1 MFVNARSL
9 LTDFKVDEL
18 IAYADEKELDVIGI
32 AETRLNG
39 NILDR
44 EIILDG
50 FTLYRKD
57 RCKVREGRGGGVLLY
72 VKNSLVSVDCPELN
86 NSDNESVWCKI
97 LDSNK
102 KSTIVGVVYKST
114 SAQLDEIDGMLS
126 MLKSLSKEQ
135 VLVMGDFN
143 YPNINWS
150 SYECDTVGGRFL
162 EVILDNFW
170 TQHVHLPTREGNIL
184 DLVISSEEGM
194 VENLTVDEHLANS
207 DHNMVNFCLVLV
219 TQINNSSKKRLDFNK
234 GDYVRLREHLNE
246 TNWEHELI
254 GKDVDTMW
262 CSFRDILTESIT
274 MYIPLAKSCR
284 RKYPRWMTR
293 EARIAR
299 KCKYKMWKRFQL
311 SQSYNDKVEYKRAL
325 NAATNACKD
334 AKRSFEKK
342 LSDEIKV
349 NPKSFYSYVRSKSK
363 TKDQVCPLKTE
374 NGNMVVKD
382 EDVCEVLNDYFSSVF
397 TREDIN
403 CSVTDFPILRD
414 FFPGDQDDVL
424 HDISIDEE
432 LVLSKLRKLK
442 LNKAPGIDGIVPLL
456 LVKTADIVCKPLSII
471 FSSSLTTGTVPVDWR
486 RANVTAIFKQG
497 VRNNPGNYRPV
508 SLTCQVCKI
517 LESIIKDKV
526 QEHLDKF
533 DLIKASQHG
542 FRKHRSCLTNLLE
555 FLQFTRNSV
564 DCGEPVDVIYLDFQK
579 AFDKIPHKRLI
590 MKVEAYGVKGNISR
604 WISNWLQ
611 NREQRVVLNQ
621 ACSQFRTVLSGVP
634 QGSVLGP
641 LLFVMFINDIDSC
654 VVNKLSKFA
663 DDTKVFSIV
672 SDQVKIDKLRCDLL
686 NLFKWSQD
694 WQMLFNINKCKV
706 MHFGRS
712 NARAVYFIGGQQL
725 EEVDNEKDLGIIVQK
740 DLKVSEQC
748 VKAVKTA
755 NRVLGMINRAFT
767 YKTREIVLQ
776 LYRSLVRPHLEYCVQ
791 AWRPHLKK
799 DIILLEGVQKR
810 VTKMMGTYNCTYEE
824 RAQELGITTLETRRL
839 RGDLIEV
846 FKIFKGLDCI
856 DVHAFFTLST
866 GTSRGHS
873 FKLFKSRFNTDVGKY
888 SFGNRVINEWN
899 LLTEDML
906 ACDTLYQ
913 FKFKL
918 DRHLKLCR
926 GFL

>member
-1 MFVNARSL
+1 MQDLKESSVAVSSRNSQEVVIKDKLNCMFVNARSL

-32 AETRLNG
+32 AETWLND

-299 KCKYKMWKRFQL
+299 KCKYKMW
-311 SQSYNDKVEYKRAL
+311 NV
-325 NAATNACKD
+325 
-334 AKRSFEKK
+334 
-342 LSDEIKV
+342 
-349 NPKSFYSYVRSKSK
+349 
-363 TKDQVCPLKTE
+363 
-374 NGNMVVKD
+374 
-382 EDVCEVLNDYFSSVF
+382 SS
-397 TREDIN
+397 
-403 CSVTDFPILRD
+403 
-414 FFPGDQDDVL
+414 
-424 HDISIDEE
+424 
-432 LVLSKLRKLK
+432 
-442 LNKAPGIDGIVPLL
+442 
-456 LVKTADIVCKPLSII
+456 
-471 FSSSLTTGTVPVDWR
+471 
-486 RANVTAIFKQG
+486 
-497 VRNNPGNYRPV
+497 
-508 SLTCQVCKI
+508 
-517 LESIIKDKV
+517 
-526 QEHLDKF
+526 
-533 DLIKASQHG
+533 
-542 FRKHRSCLTNLLE
+542 
-555 FLQFTRNSV
+555 
-564 DCGEPVDVIYLDFQK
+564 
-579 AFDKIPHKRLI
+579 
-590 MKVEAYGVKGNISR
+590 
-604 WISNWLQ
+604 
-611 NREQRVVLNQ
+611 
-621 ACSQFRTVLSGVP
+621 
-634 QGSVLGP
+634 
-641 LLFVMFINDIDSC
+641 
-654 VVNKLSKFA
+654 
-663 DDTKVFSIV
+663 
-672 SDQVKIDKLRCDLL
+672 
-686 NLFKWSQD
+686 
-694 WQMLFNINKCKV
+694 
-706 MHFGRS
+706 
-712 NARAVYFIGGQQL
+712 
-725 EEVDNEKDLGIIVQK
+725 
-740 DLKVSEQC
+740 
-748 VKAVKTA
+748 
-755 NRVLGMINRAFT
+755 
-767 YKTREIVLQ
+767 
-776 LYRSLVRPHLEYCVQ
+776 
-791 AWRPHLKK
+791 
-799 DIILLEGVQKR
+799 
-810 VTKMMGTYNCTYEE
+810 
-824 RAQELGITTLETRRL
+824 
-839 RGDLIEV
+839 
-846 FKIFKGLDCI
+846 
-856 DVHAFFTLST
+856 
-866 GTSRGHS
+866 
-873 FKLFKSRFNTDVGKY
+873 
-888 SFGNRVINEWN
+888 
-899 LLTEDML
+899 
-906 ACDTLYQ
+906 
-913 FKFKL
+913 
-918 DRHLKLCR
+918 
-926 GFL
+926 